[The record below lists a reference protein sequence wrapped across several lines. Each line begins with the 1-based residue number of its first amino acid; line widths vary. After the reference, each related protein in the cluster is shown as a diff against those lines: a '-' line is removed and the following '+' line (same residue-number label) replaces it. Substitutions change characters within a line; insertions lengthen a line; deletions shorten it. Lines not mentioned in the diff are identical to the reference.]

1 MENVLRLKDYGYVDE
16 FDQCSEQMFGL
27 SGTGYK
33 MANDIA
39 RLMKRFELEPTL
51 SINSNISK
59 ATALVLQG
67 LRKKTR
73 GKKTKGNTMIGQSF
87 TIAVT
92 VQYFCCPYKD
102 TFVFIKKNTFSVI
115 PIPVLWL
122 NVDLTVSHAVPS
134 PRQTPH
140 LSSLALE

>member
-1 MENVLRLKDYGYVDE
+1 
-16 FDQCSEQMFGL
+16 
-27 SGTGYK
+27 

-102 TFVFIKKNTFSVI
+102 TFVFIKKKKRF
-115 PIPVLWL
+115 
-122 NVDLTVSHAVPS
+122 PS
-134 PRQTPH
+134 YLFRF
-140 LSSLALE
+140 AG